1 MAAPTWTARIVT
13 TTASNAAIVTS
24 VDFQEDVARA
34 RQCRGMTS
42 QGIFKGDSSRGIFQ
56 GLRLG
61 LSFGEGPVS
70 VRAQRCVYV
79 LRCGGGKSGL
89 IPNSIRIPPNRKAQI
104 ALDSARPRRSLIQ

>member
-1 MAAPTWTARIVT
+1 MAAPTWTAGIVT
-13 TTASNAAIVTS
+13 TTASNAAIVTL

-42 QGIFKGDSSRGIFQ
+42 QGIFQGGFFKGDFSR
-56 GLRLG
+56 LRFG

-79 LRCGGGKSGL
+79 SRCGGGKSGL
-89 IPNSIRIPPNRKAQI
+89 IPNSVRITPNRKAQI
-104 ALDSARPRRSLIQ
+104 ALDSTRPLRGLIP